1 MFWISGKGSTS
12 KYLLRDVAEL
22 LSDIFHDANLCVSD
36 VLVGLI
42 LVRRR
47 QGESGRFQFNNN
59 VKTESEYSSFPTYVS
74 GHLNPSYESASEM
87 SQIISEIIYISQYAE
102 GILN

>member
-1 MFWISGKGSTS
+1 LFWISGKGSTS

-22 LSDIFHDANLCVSD
+22 LSEIFHDANLCVSD

-47 QGESGRFQFNNN
+47 QVESGQFQFNHNL
-59 VKTESEYSSFPTYVS
+59 KAESEYSSFPTYVS

-87 SQIISEIIYISQYAE
+87 SQIISEIIYITQYAE